1 MNSFASST
9 LTGKIAFVSGA
20 SKGIG
25 ASIATHLAAAGAA
38 VVVNYATSQ
47 SGADKVVAEIID
59 AGGKAIAVQGDFSQP
74 EDITRVF
81 AAVKQQHGHLDILV
95 NCAGVYSFGPI
106 EEVTP
111 AEFHR
116 QFNLNVLGLL
126 LSTQAALPL
135 FGPDGG
141 SIINIGSIVG
151 SMSPAYGAVYAAT
164 KGAVDSLTV
173 SLSKELGVRHIRVN
187 SLNPGMV
194 ETEGLKTA
202 GMTEGAFLDA
212 MLKVTPLGRTG
223 QPEDIARIAVFLA
236 SDDAYWIDGQRLIA
250 AGGATL

>member
-1 MNSFASST
+1 MTTMNT
-9 LTGKIAFVSGA
+9 LANKIAFVSGA

-25 ASIATHLAAAGAA
+25 ASIAAHLAAAGAA

-47 SGADKVVAEIID
+47 PGADKVVAEITA
-59 AGGKAIAVQGDFSQP
+59 AGGTATAVQGDFSKP

-81 AAVKQQHGHLDILV
+81 AAVKKQHGRLDILV
-95 NCAGVYSFGPI
+95 NNAGVYSFGPI

-135 FGPDGG
+135 FGPNGG
-141 SIINIGSIVG
+141 SILNIGSIVG
-151 SMSPAYGAVYAAT
+151 SMPPAYGSIYTAT

-187 SLNPGMV
+187 SLNPGLV
-194 ETEGLKTA
+194 ETEGTHSQ
-202 GMTEGAFLDA
+202 GVVEGAFYDA
-212 MLKVTPLGRTG
+212 MLKITPLGRMG
-223 QPEDIARIAVFLA
+223 QPEDIARIAAFLA
-236 SDDAYWIDGQRLIA
+236 SDAAYWVNGQRIMA
-250 AGGATL
+250 GGGATM